1 MMEEWHQKL
10 HNNSSPD
17 DLAICQALLDY
28 LEAGQQQDVYWA
40 SLASAGARG
49 SGFDACLRRLHALC
63 LVVRMPPDCM
73 EATHAP

>member
-28 LEAGQQQDVYWA
+28 LAAGQDLQVYWD
-40 SLASAGARG
+40 SLAAQGVS
-49 SGFDACLRRLHALC
+49 LC
-63 LVVRMPPDCM
+63 LLKI
-73 EATHAP
+73 EL